1 LRGAQNRLASNLF
14 IDKEVIMNNTTMAA
28 AAVRASVLAAGALL
42 ALGHAWADAGVRPIY
57 RCEVQ
62 GQSVFSDRPC
72 GIDASAY
79 EADTARVS
87 ITQSV
92 PAVPVVAAPTK
103 ESKPATR
110 RRGSAGG
117 NEVARHA
124 AACERIDTG
133 LREIRARMRAGYSAK
148 QGERLK
154 ERQQEL
160 QARRRVS
167 RCR

>member
-1 LRGAQNRLASNLF
+1 MKVT
-14 IDKEVIMNNTTMAA
+14 IIVIRAVQTC
-28 AAVRASVLAAGALL
+28 AAVAAALL
-42 ALGHAWADAGVRPIY
+42 APGQACADAGTRPIY
-57 RCEVQ
+57 RCEVR

-72 GIDASAY
+72 GTDASAY

-87 ITQSV
+87 ITESV
-92 PAVPVVAAPTK
+92 PVIAAPAT

-117 NEVARHA
+117 SDAARARHA
-124 AACERIDTG
+124 ATCERIDAG

-148 QGERLK
+148 QGEKLK
-154 ERQQEL
+154 ARQQEL
-160 QARRRVS
+160 QVRRRAA

>member
-1 LRGAQNRLASNLF
+1 MK
-14 IDKEVIMNNTTMAA
+14 ITIIVA
-28 AAVRASVLAAGALL
+28 AAVLAGTLL
-42 ALGHAWADAGVRPIY
+42 ATGPACADAGTRPIY

-72 GIDASAY
+72 GLDANTY

-92 PAVPVVAAPTK
+92 AAPVQAAASPTK
-103 ESKPATR
+103 ESKPAIR

-117 NEVARHA
+117 NEVARRA
-124 AACERIDTG
+124 AACERIESG
-133 LREIRARMRAGYSAK
+133 LREIRTRMRAGYSAK

-154 ERQQEL
+154 ERQHEL
-160 QARRRVS
+160 QAKRKAA